1 MVIMGVVRYSFKSI
15 TLLLLGFFLP
25 VLLAGGPVSALAS
38 PGAEVFQGFI
48 QHISVQIG
56 KDKQEFSVADTCTM
70 WFYKQLG
77 DEKPEA
83 SIDRIR
89 FIPTQGQSSDLDC
102 RALYPNGLLS
112 AREAFGQTQQD
123 LSLSLTFYQMALVG
137 DGDDDQAYSPQ
148 EIQDVFEAF
157 GVPFQGAQPTG
168 HYLGN
173 LNRLFDSIR
182 EGGEFQS
189 LMNGMQV
196 LLAKGYRLTGPDQA
210 ALNHELE

>member
-1 MVIMGVVRYSFKSI
+1 M
-15 TLLLLGFFLP
+15 P
-25 VLLAGGPVSALAS
+25 VPASAS

-48 QHISVQIG
+48 QHISVQIV
-56 KDKQEFSVADTCTM
+56 KDKQEFSVADTCTV

-77 DEKPEA
+77 GEPPEA
-83 SIDRIR
+83 SVDRIR
-89 FIPTQGQSSDLDC
+89 FTPTQNTSDLDC
-102 RALYPNGLLS
+102 RALYPNGLMS

-123 LSLSLTFYQMALVG
+123 LSLSLTFFQIALVG
-137 DGDDDQAYSPQ
+137 DGDDNQEYSPQ

>member
-1 MVIMGVVRYSFKSI
+1 MSSVKRLFRS
-15 TLLLLGFFLP
+15 LQLPLLGVFLQ
-25 VLLAGGPVSALAS
+25 VCLVGGAVPALAS

-48 QHISVQIG
+48 QHISGQIV
-56 KDKQEFSVADTCTM
+56 KDKQEFSVADTCTV

-77 DEKPEA
+77 GKPPEA

-89 FIPTQGQSSDLDC
+89 FIPTQENQSDLDC

-123 LSLSLTFYQMALVG
+123 LSLSLTFFQMALVG
-137 DGDDDQAYSPQ
+137 DGDDDQEYSPQ

-182 EGGEFQS
+182 EGGEFQN

>member
-1 MVIMGVVRYSFKSI
+1 MPMKTVTSFWKI
-15 TLLLLGFFLP
+15 LLLGVGLVCHLTFLSG
-25 VLLAGGPVSALAS
+25 AAFAS

-48 QHISVQIG
+48 HHISAQIG
-56 KDKQEFSVADTCTM
+56 KDKQEFSVADTCTV

-77 DEKPEA
+77 KGEKPQGQ
-83 SIDRIR
+83 IDRIR
-89 FIPTQGQSSDLDC
+89 FAPTAQTGPGLDC
-102 RALYPNGLLS
+102 QAIYPKGLES
-112 AREAFGQTQQD
+112 ARQAFGQTQQD
-123 LSLSLTFYQMALVG
+123 LSLSLTFFQMALVG
-137 DGDDDQAYSPQ
+137 DGDDNQEYSPE

-173 LNRLFDSIR
+173 LNRLFDTIR
-182 EGGEFQS
+182 QGGEFQS

-196 LLAKGYRLTGPDQA
+196 LMAKGYRLTEPDQA